1 MSHEKLTFF
10 QQVLELDP
18 DSRLFFP
25 LARLYFEHD
34 QIEEA
39 RQTLSK
45 GLERHP
51 QHFEAKLLLANIMT
65 HQGENEQAKKICR
78 DLFALFKDNRDFWE
92 NLSSMLFSSGEK
104 DLSLAAAFFAR
115 SGSDRAITWAD
126 VLQAGLDSMGAQFD
140 RTRPFS
146 AEDISVTNDAH
157 RQGPEYSETLQP
169 TDLTHETLEHDT
181 LESPEPNGSEPQSL
195 SISET
200 AELDTKE
207 SLSET
212 RPQTEDDLQSDQA
225 FSAEARAFDMAG
237 EPQDHPEV
245 VDIDQEIIPETSS
258 DQPLPSREVESP
270 VKQDLKDGEDEFEEP
285 EEIADFDI
293 ESETRT
299 KSMADILFKQ
309 EEYTKA
315 LDIYRELWRE
325 SLPGK
330 ERKMLEEMIAG
341 VEQAMPHDQ
350 KQDQKEQV
358 AEDESPGEKVD
369 EKTEA
374 IDFLMALAD
383 RLEAKSK

>member
-45 GLERHP
+45 GLRRHP

-65 HQGENEQAKKICR
+65 HQGEYEQAKKICR
-78 DLFALFKDNRDFWE
+78 DLFSLFKDNRDFWE
-92 NLSSMLFSSGEK
+92 NLSSMLYNSGEK

-126 VLQAGLDSMGAQFD
+126 VLQAGLDSLGAQFD

-146 AEDISVTNDAH
+146 AEDITVTNDAH
-157 RQGPEYSETLQP
+157 MQGPEYSETLQP
-169 TDLTHETLEHDT
+169 NDLTHENLEHET
-181 LESPEPNGSEPQSL
+181 LESPEPTGSEPQSS

-200 AELDTKE
+200 DEQDTKE

-212 RPQTEDDLQSDQA
+212 RLQTEDNLESDQTI
-225 FSAEARAFDMAG
+225 FAEALEFDLAG

-245 VDIDQEIIPETSS
+245 VDIDQEIIPEAYS
-258 DQPLPSREVESP
+258 DQPLPSSEVVIE
-270 VKQDLKDGEDEFEEP
+270 VKQDLRDGEDEFEEP

-309 EEYTKA
+309 EEYAKA
-315 LDIYRELWRE
+315 LDIYRELWRG

-330 ERKMLEEMIAG
+330 ERKMLAEMIAS
-341 VEQAMPHDQ
+341 VEEAMLHDQ

-358 AEDESPGEKVD
+358 AEDESLEKKVD

-374 IDFLMALAD
+374 INFLMALAD